1 MCKNLF
7 IGLYCFACTY
17 VGVGKCIA
25 LNPTL
30 YSRLILA
37 LNPTLG
43 DVVQSIQDLTV
54 HVDTCLDVLSTR
66 LDTLET
72 TMQRICEGDEL
83 YGRGHNHG

>member
-1 MCKNLF
+1 M
-7 IGLYCFACTY
+7 TME
-17 VGVGKCIA
+17 
-25 LNPTL
+25 PTL
-30 YSRLILA
+30 R
-37 LNPTLG
+37 